1 MDALAEVSGRYQA
14 EDFDTDLLRACIDH
28 DIRVFEEM
36 LALVKPITPD
46 EDDKLQTLE
55 HRVCGRRRSGD
66 IPGAEIPAAYHAF
79 VRTGNAAEMSL
90 IIKHNRLDLLTLAEL
105 LTKLPD

>member
-1 MDALAEVSGRYQA
+1 MLHVSR
-14 EDFDTDLLRACIDH
+14 RAWKGEFPNY
-28 DIRVFEEM
+28 R
-36 LALVKPITPD
+36 
-46 EDDKLQTLE
+46 LQTLE
-55 HRVCGRRRSGD
+55 QRVCGRRRTGD